1 VIEHVSHR
9 TKDQRIL
16 DAFDPLLAAGA
27 LRAHAAVWSTRFV
40 EEMREWRPG
49 RRCRDDGL
57 DAVSGCLLS
66 EPVRLRRCA
75 PGRRRDWRPGQ
86 AMQAVGVDFQP

>member
-1 VIEHVSHR
+1 VEHVSQR
-9 TKDQRIL
+9 NKEQRIL
-16 DAFDPLLAAGA
+16 DAFDPVLAAGM
-27 LRAHAAVWSTRFV
+27 LRAHSGIWGTRFI

-57 DAVSGCLLS
+57 DAVSGCLLA

-75 PGRRRDWRPGQ
+75 PGRRRDWRPGR
-86 AMQAVGVDFQP
+86 ALEAAVVDFQP